1 MLNEIDKMEKNQHH
15 MILLICVILTQNK
28 QKFKKTHRGTQLI
41 SGYQRRKGWREGEMG
56 KRGQLYGDGW
66 TLAFWW

>member
-1 MLNEIDKMEKNQHH
+1 MLNEIDKMEKNKHH

-41 SGYQRRKGWREGEMG
+41 SGYQRRKGWRVKWVKGVNCMVMAG
-56 KRGQLYGDGW
+56 H
-66 TLAFWW
+66 